1 MLHWLK
7 ELDRI
12 LRGEAT
18 QPAALRGGRIE
29 LPAAGLSVVA
39 ILLGMFYGLCMGTF
53 AVVSGKSWGVAQ
65 MFASMIKVPSLFFLT
80 LFVTLPSLYVFN
92 ALVGSRLTLASV
104 LRLVIA
110 VLAIML
116 TLLASFGTIVAFF
129 SFTTETYSFIVLLNV
144 LIFAVSGF
152 LGLGF
157 LLRTLQR
164 LTAVQELE
172 WLNSLGSQSTMST
185 PPPPVPAAPE
195 PAYDA
200 ATGQPM
206 SPPPLAPL
214 TASVSADV
222 RRAGALDRLEES
234 RPSRNVK
241 TVFFFWILIFGLV
254 GAQMSWI
261 LRPFIGS
268 GRGFAWFRPRGGNFF
283 ESVFQHLSKLLHG

>member
-18 QPAALRGGRIE
+18 QPAALRGGRID
-29 LPAAGLSVVA
+29 LPALGLSVIA
-39 ILLGMFYGLCMGTF
+39 ILLGMFYGLCMGSF

-92 ALVGSRLTLASV
+92 ALVGSRLTLTSV

-164 LTAVQELE
+164 LTAVQEIE
-172 WLNSLGSQSTMST
+172 WLNSLGSQTTRSS
-185 PPPPVPAAPE
+185 PPPVPPVPE

-200 ATGQPM
+200 ASGQPM
-206 SPPPLAPL
+206 SPPPLTSPG
-214 TASVSADV
+214 SVSADI

-234 RPSRNVK
+234 APSRNVK
-241 TVFFFWILIFGLV
+241 TVFFIWILIFGLV
-254 GAQMSWI
+254 GAQMSWL
-261 LRPFIGS
+261 LRPFIG
-268 GRGFAWFRPRGGNFF
+268 GGDKFAWFRPRGGNFF